1 MNDAEIANKY
11 QKKTDKQ
18 HILDNPDTYI
28 GSVEEVDA
36 DMWVFDESASDSPS
50 SSTSSSSTSTS
61 TSTSNRIVL
70 RRIRYIPGLYKLF
83 DEGLVNCRDHMVRMM
98 TEQLQRTAAASAT
111 TSSSSSAETT
121 PVTHLVT
128 NIQVSID
135 AAGMITMM
143 NDGNGID
150 VVMHPESHVWVPEM
164 IFGHLRTSTNY
175 DKNEKKIVGGKNGF
189 GVKLAYVW
197 STVGTVE
204 TVDHKTGQK
213 YVQTFER
220 NLDVIHPPVI
230 TKVKPSVKPYTKI
243 TFLPDYARLGV
254 PGLSPDM
261 LALFRKRVY
270 DLSAITD
277 KVVKIRYNGDLL
289 PVKTFA
295 QYIDLYIGPKE
306 ETKRLHEEDES
317 GRWEYA
323 VALSPTHEFCQV
335 SFVNGI
341 HTQKG
346 GKHVEYILHQITRKV
361 CAFIE
366 TKKKVAVNPNTVKE
380 QLLLFIRCDIE
391 NPSFDSQTK
400 DYMNTPSTKF
410 GSACNVSDKFIEKL
424 CKMGV
429 MDAACALTEL
439 KEIKASKKN
448 DGVKVKTLRGM
459 TKLMDASLAGT
470 ERSRE
475 CVLILCEGDSAK
487 AGIVSGLSTE
497 DRATIGVFPLKG
509 KLLNVR
515 GETAKKINDNDEIRD
530 IKKIL
535 GLERER
541 TYTSMEDIA
550 RHLRYGQV
558 LFMTDQDLDGSHIKG
573 LCINLFQ
580 SEWKSLA
587 KLPGFIGFMNTPI
600 LKARRG
606 AEERLFYNQ
615 GEYDL
620 WKDSPDTNAT
630 QWEIKY
636 YKGLGTST
644 DKEFKQYFKHKK
656 IVSFVYEESSDDMI
670 DMVFN
675 KKRADDRKAWLE
687 RYERTSYLNTSE
699 SAVSYSNFINKELIH
714 FSKYDCD
721 RSIPNVMDGLKR
733 SLRKIL
739 FSAFKKN
746 LTKEI
751 KVAQFSGYVSEH
763 SGYHHGEASLNAAI
777 VNMAQNFVGSNN
789 INLFVPNG
797 QFGSRMLG
805 GKDSASE
812 RYIFTL
818 LHRITRFLF
827 PETDDPV
834 LTYLD
839 DDGTPVEPL
848 YYVPI
853 IPMVLVNGGK
863 GIGTGFSTSIPCYD
877 PLQLIAY
884 LKQKM
889 GVAAASVIEEKD
901 FVPYY
906 EGFQGTITR
915 ASEVVANEA
924 AEEEE
929 GNSEGNSN
937 TDGGGGEVSVVE
949 LGDLEIEVEELLV
962 APEEGGEE
970 ETASVGL
977 AGGEGSVDGSV
988 DADANGKPKKTST
1001 TKSKKKKST
1010 VANENKFLVQGVY
1023 QIVGP
1028 DQVRITELP
1037 VGTWTTDYKDFLE
1050 GLVQPAVDK
1059 TGKKLPT
1066 ILKDY
1071 VDNST
1076 KHTVDML
1083 VTFQKGKLA
1092 EYDPPKLLK
1101 LLRLS
1106 TTLSTNNMHLF
1117 DPDDKLKK
1125 YTRITE
1131 IIDDYF
1137 AKRLALYTI
1146 RKEWLVGNMTRELVK
1161 LSNRARY
1168 IVALLEDRID
1178 LRRKNKGEVASMLAD
1193 AGFARIDGDY
1203 TYLTKMPM
1211 DSVTV
1216 ELVDKIL
1223 SEQGNKEAELE
1234 VLRNKNEQA
1243 MWIEELNA
1251 LEVEYVRYRQ
1261 ERAVAIAEDV
1271 EEATSEKEGPKKKR
1285 KIAGGGG
1292 GGTAVSKQKKGT
1304 SSAK

>member
-1 MNDAEIANKY
+1 MNASEIANKY

-36 DMWVFDESASDSPS
+36 DMWVFDDA
-50 SSTSSSSTSTS
+50 T
-61 TSTSNRIVL
+61 NRIVL

-83 DEGLVNCRDHMVRMM
+83 DEGLVNCRDHMVRMLAM
-98 TEQLQRTAAASAT
+98 GTTTTEEVIHR
-111 TSSSSSAETT
+111 
-121 PVTHLVT
+121 VT
-128 NIQVSID
+128 NIQVTIEPN
-135 AAGMITMM
+135 GMITMM

-150 VVMHPESHVWVPEM
+150 VVMHPETNVWVPEM

-175 DKNEKKIVGGKNGF
+175 DKTEKKIVGGKNGF

-197 STVGTVE
+197 STIGSVE

-213 YVQTFER
+213 YEQTFER
-220 NLDVIHPPVI
+220 NLDIIHPPTI
-230 TKVKPSVKPYTKI
+230 TKAKASVKPYTKI

-254 PGLSPDM
+254 PNLSPDM
-261 LALFRKRVY
+261 LALFKKRVY

-277 KVVKIRYNGDLL
+277 KSVKIRYNGDIL
-289 PVKTFA
+289 PTKTFA
-295 QYIDLYIGPKE
+295 NYIDLYIGNKE
-306 ETKRLHEEDES
+306 ETKRLHEEDEG
-317 GRWEYA
+317 GRWEYS
-323 VALSPTHEFCQV
+323 VAISPTHEFCQV

-361 CAFIE
+361 CAYIE
-366 TKKKVAVNPNTVKE
+366 TKKKVSVNPNTVKE
-380 QLLLFIRCDIE
+380 QLLLFVRCDIE

-410 GSACNVSDKFIEKL
+410 GSSCNVSDKFIEKL

-470 ERSRE
+470 DRSRD

-487 AGIVSGLSTE
+487 AGIVSGLTTE

-515 GETAKKINDNDEIRD
+515 GETAKKINENDEIRD

-541 TYTSMEDIA
+541 NYESMEDIA

-587 KLPGFIGFMNTPI
+587 MIPGFIGFMNTPI
-600 LKARRG
+600 LRARKG
-606 AEERLFYNQ
+606 KEELLFYNQ
-615 GEYDL
+615 GEYDS
-620 WKDSPDTNAT
+620 WKENAET
-630 QWEIKY
+630 DASRWEIKY

-644 DKEFKQYFKHKK
+644 DKEFKQYFKNKK
-656 IVSFVYEESSDDMI
+656 IVTFVYEKESDDMI

-687 RYERTSYLNTSE
+687 QYERTSYLNTTE
-699 SAVSYSNFINKELIH
+699 SSVSYSNFINKELIH

-797 QFGSRMLG
+797 QFGSRMMG

-818 LHRITRFLF
+818 LNGITRHLF

-839 DDGTPVEPL
+839 DDGTSVEPL
-848 YYVPI
+848 YYIPI

-863 GIGTGFSTSIPCYD
+863 GIGTGFSTSIPCYN
-877 PLQLIAY
+877 PLTIIAY
-884 LKQKM
+884 LKQM
-889 GVAAASVIEEKD
+889 MTGSAEIITEKD

-906 EGFQGTITR
+906 EGFKGTITR
-915 ASEVVANEA
+915 ASESEEVEEDSVSVAESD
-924 AEEEE
+924 EV
-929 GNSEGNSN
+929 SVSS
-937 TDGGGGEVSVVE
+937 GGGG
-949 LGDLEIEVEELLV
+949 GG
-962 APEEGGEE
+962 APAKKGG
-970 ETASVGL
+970 
-977 AGGEGSVDGSV
+977 
-988 DADANGKPKKTST
+988 KKT
-1001 TKSKKKKST
+1001 KKASSS
-1010 VANENKFLVQGVY
+1010 ASNDNKFIVKGVY
-1023 QIVGP
+1023 QIVGA

-1037 VGTWTTDYKDFLE
+1037 VGTWTNDYKDFLE

-1059 TGKKLPT
+1059 AGKKLPT
-1066 ILKDY
+1066 IIKDY

-1076 KHTVDML
+1076 KHSVDML

-1092 EYDPPKLLK
+1092 EYDDKQLTK

-1106 TTLSTNNMHLF
+1106 TSISTNNMHLF
-1117 DPDDKLKK
+1117 DPEDKLKK
-1125 YTRITE
+1125 YKSVTE
-1131 IIDDYF
+1131 IIGDYF
-1137 AKRLALYTI
+1137 NKRLELYSI
-1146 RKEWLVGNMTRELVK
+1146 RKDWLLGNMERELVK

-1168 IVALLEDRID
+1168 ILALLEDRID
-1178 LRRKNKGEVASMLAD
+1178 LRRKTKTQVFEMLQTE
-1193 AGFARIDGDY
+1193 GFDLIDGEY
-1203 TYLTKMPM
+1203 AYLTKMPM
-1211 DSVTV
+1211 DSVTA
-1216 ELVDKIL
+1216 ELVEKIMR
-1223 SEQGNKEAELE
+1223 EKGNKEAELE
-1234 VLRNKNEQA
+1234 TLRNKNEFE
-1243 MWIEELNA
+1243 MWTEELTA
-1251 LEVEYVRYRQ
+1251 LELEYRRFQ
-1261 ERAVAIAEDV
+1261 TERVASMAEELE
-1271 EEATSEKEGPKKKR
+1271 EEASSAKEDGKKK
-1285 KIAGGGG
+1285 KKVSGGGG
-1292 GGTAVSKQKKGT
+1292 GGGGAPASKKKVPLKT
-1304 SSAK
+1304 TTKSS

>member
-1 MNDAEIANKY
+1 MNSAEIANKY

-36 DMWVFDESASDSPS
+36 DMWVFDD
-50 SSTSSSSTSTS
+50 
-61 TSTSNRIVL
+61 TSNRIVL

-83 DEGLVNCRDHMVRMM
+83 DEGLVNCRDHMVRMLANN
-98 TEQLQRTAAASAT
+98 E
-111 TSSSSSAETT
+111 EG
-121 PVTHLVT
+121 THRVS
-128 NIQVSID
+128 NIQVTID
-135 AAGMITMM
+135 TSGMITMM

-150 VVMHPESHVWVPEM
+150 VVMHPETNVWVPEM

-175 DKNEKKIVGGKNGF
+175 DKTEKKIVGGKNGF

-197 STVGTVE
+197 STTGSVE
-204 TVDHKTGQK
+204 TVDHKTGKK
-213 YVQTFER
+213 YEQTFER
-220 NLDVIHPPVI
+220 NLDIIHPPII
-230 TKVKPSVKPYTKI
+230 TKAKATTKPYTKI

-261 LALFRKRVY
+261 LSLFKKRVY

-277 KVVKIRYNGDLL
+277 KSVKIRYNGDIL
-289 PVKTFA
+289 PTKNFSSYV
-295 QYIDLYIGPKE
+295 DLYIGSKE
-306 ETKRLHEEDES
+306 ETKRLHEEDEG
-317 GRWEYA
+317 GRWEYL
-323 VALSPTHEFCQV
+323 VAISPTHEFCQV

-346 GKHVEYILHQITRKV
+346 GKHVEYILNQITRKV
-361 CAFIE
+361 SMYIE
-366 TKKKVAVNPNTVKE
+366 TKKKMMVNPATIKE
-380 QLLLFIRCDIE
+380 QLILFIRCDIE

-410 GSACNVSDKFIEKL
+410 GSSCNVSDKFIEKL

-439 KEIKASKKN
+439 KEFKASKKN

-470 ERSRE
+470 ERSRD

-487 AGIVSGLSTE
+487 AGIVSGLTTE

-515 GETAKKINDNDEIRD
+515 GETAKKINENDEIRD

-535 GLERER
+535 GLEREKN
-541 TYTSMEDIA
+541 YGSMEDIA

-587 KLPGFIGFMNTPI
+587 MIPGFIGFMNTPI

-606 AEERLFYNQ
+606 KEELLFYNQ
-615 GEYDL
+615 GEYDS
-620 WKDSPDTNAT
+620 WKDEIGLESSR
-630 QWEIKY
+630 WEIKY

-644 DKEFKQYFKHKK
+644 DKEFKQYFKNKK
-656 IVSFVYEESSDDMI
+656 VVSFIYNEESDDII

-687 RYERTSYLNTSE
+687 RYDRCSYLNTSE
-699 SAVSYSNFINKELIH
+699 SSVSYSNFINKELIH

-797 QFGSRMLG
+797 QFGSRMMG

-818 LHRITRFLF
+818 LSNITRHIY
-827 PETDDPV
+827 PEVDDHV
-834 LTYLD
+834 LSYLD

-853 IPMVLVNGGK
+853 IPMVLVNGCK

-877 PLQLIAY
+877 PLLIIAY
-884 LKQKM
+884 LKQIM
-889 GVAAASVIEEKD
+889 SGSSELITEKD

-906 EGFQGTITR
+906 DGFKGTITR
-915 ASEVVANEA
+915 VSDCV
-924 AEEEE
+924 EEE
-929 GNSEGNSN
+929 
-937 TDGGGGEVSVVE
+937 DEVYV
-949 LGDLEIEVEELLV
+949 D
-962 APEEGGEE
+962 
-970 ETASVGL
+970 ETASVSSSEKKS
-977 AGGEGSVDGSV
+977 GGGGGGGGG
-988 DADANGKPKKTST
+988 GKKKEKKTLP
-1001 TKSKKKKST
+1001 
-1010 VANENKFLVQGVY
+1010 NENKFIVKGLY
-1023 QIVGP
+1023 KIVGP
-1028 DQVRITELP
+1028 DQVHITELP
-1037 VGTWTTDYKDFLE
+1037 IGTWTNDYKEFLE
-1050 GLVQPAVDK
+1050 GMVQPIVDK
-1059 TGKKLPT
+1059 EGKKIPN
-1066 ILKDY
+1066 IIKDY

-1076 KHTVDML
+1076 KNSVNIL
-1083 VTFQKGKLA
+1083 VTFQRGKLA
-1092 EYDPPKLLK
+1092 DYGDTQLIK

-1117 DPDDKLKK
+1117 DPEDKLKK
-1125 YTRITE
+1125 YKFITE
-1131 IIDDYF
+1131 IIGDYF
-1137 AKRLALYTI
+1137 GKRMELYSI
-1146 RKEWLVGNMTRELVK
+1146 RKEWLVENMERELVK
-1161 LSNRARY
+1161 LSNRAKY
-1168 IVALLEDRID
+1168 IQYLLIDRID
-1178 LRRKNKGEVASMLAD
+1178 LRRKTKEQVFEMLQKENFDLIEGE
-1193 AGFARIDGDY
+1193 Y

-1211 DSVTV
+1211 DSVTSEMV
-1216 ELVDKIL
+1216 EKIMR
-1223 SEQGNKEAELE
+1223 EKGNKEAELDT
-1234 VLRNKNEQA
+1234 LRNKNEFD
-1243 MWIEELNA
+1243 MWNEELSA
-1251 LEVEYVRYRQ
+1251 LEVEYRRFRE
-1261 ERAVAIAEDV
+1261 ERMASIEEDIAEEKP
-1271 EEATSEKEGPKKKR
+1271 EEGKKK
-1285 KIAGGGG
+1285 KKSAGGNKK
-1292 GGTAVSKQKKGT
+1292 VSINK
-1304 SSAK
+1304 

>member
-1 MNDAEIANKY
+1 MNAAEIANKY

-36 DMWVFDESASDSPS
+36 DMWVFDDA
-50 SSTSSSSTSTS
+50 T
-61 TSTSNRIVL
+61 NRIVL

-83 DEGLVNCRDHMVRMM
+83 DEGLVNCRDHMVRMLAN
-98 TEQLQRTAAASAT
+98 EEEGSHKV
-111 TSSSSSAETT
+111 S
-121 PVTHLVT
+121 
-128 NIQVSID
+128 NIQVTID
-135 AAGMITMM
+135 PAGMITMT

-150 VVMHPESHVWVPEM
+150 VVMHPETNVWVPEM

-175 DKNEKKIVGGKNGF
+175 DKTEKKIVGGKNGF

-197 STVGTVE
+197 STIGSVE
-204 TVDHKTGQK
+204 TVDHKTRQK
-213 YVQTFER
+213 YEQTFER
-220 NLDVIHPPVI
+220 NLDIIHPPII
-230 TKVKPSVKPYTKI
+230 TKVKASAKPYTKI

-261 LALFRKRVY
+261 LALFKKRVY

-277 KVVKIRYNGDLL
+277 KSVKIRYNGDIL
-289 PVKTFA
+289 PTKTFSN
-295 QYIDLYIGPKE
+295 YIDLYIGSKE
-306 ETKRLHEEDES
+306 ETKRLHEEDDG
-317 GRWEYA
+317 GRWEYS
-323 VALSPTHEFCQV
+323 VAISPTHEFCQV

-346 GKHVEYILHQITRKV
+346 GKHVEYILNQITRKV
-361 CAFIE
+361 CGYIE
-366 TKKKVAVNPNTVKE
+366 TKKKMLVNPMSVKE
-380 QLLLFIRCDIE
+380 QLLLFIRCDVE

-400 DYMNTPSTKF
+400 DYMNTPSAKF
-410 GSACNVSDKFIEKL
+410 GSSCNVSDKFIEKL

-429 MDAACALTEL
+429 MEAACALTEL
-439 KEIKASKKN
+439 KETKASKKN

-470 ERSRE
+470 ERSRD

-487 AGIVSGLSTE
+487 AGIVSGLTTE

-515 GETAKKINDNDEIRD
+515 GESAKKINENEEIRD

-541 TYTSMEDIA
+541 KYESMEDIA

-580 SEWKSLA
+580 SKWKSLA
-587 KLPGFIGFMNTPI
+587 MIPGFIGFMNTPI

-606 AEERLFYNQ
+606 KDELLFYNQ
-615 GEYDL
+615 GEYDA
-620 WKDSPDTNAT
+620 WKEANELEVCR
-630 QWEIKY
+630 WEIKY

-644 DKEFKQYFKHKK
+644 DKEFKQYFKNKK
-656 IVSFVYEESSDDMI
+656 VVSFVYEEESDDMI

-687 RYERTSYLNTSE
+687 KYERDSYLNTTE
-699 SAVSYSNFINKELIH
+699 PAVSYSNFINKELIH

-797 QFGSRMLG
+797 QFGSRMMG

-818 LHRITRFLF
+818 LSGITRRLF
-827 PETDDPV
+827 PEVDDPV

-877 PLQLIAY
+877 PLVIISY
-884 LKQKM
+884 LKQIM
-889 GVAAASVIEEKD
+889 DTGSPSISEKD

-906 EGFQGTITR
+906 EGFKGTIVS
-915 ASEVVANEA
+915 ASARDLEA
-924 AEEEE
+924 A
-929 GNSEGNSN
+929 S
-937 TDGGGGEVSVVE
+937 DVLDEV
-949 LGDLEIEVEELLV
+949 LDEVE
-962 APEEGGEE
+962 GE
-970 ETASVGL
+970 TSV
-977 AGGEGSVDGSV
+977 
-988 DADANGKPKKTST
+988 NKKG
-1001 TKSKKKKST
+1001 KKKASSAAKT
-1010 VANENKFLVQGVY
+1010 EGKFIVTGVY
-1023 QIVGP
+1023 EIVGT

-1037 VGTWTTDYKDFLE
+1037 IGTWTNDYKDFLE
-1050 GLVQPAVDK
+1050 GMVQPAVDK
-1059 TGKKLPT
+1059 TGKKIPT
-1066 ILKDY
+1066 IIKDY

-1076 KHTVDML
+1076 KHSVDML

-1092 EYDPPKLLK
+1092 DFDTPAKIIK
-1101 LLRLS
+1101 FLRLS
-1106 TTLSTNNMHLF
+1106 KSLSTNNMHLF
-1117 DPDDKLKK
+1117 DPEDKLKK
-1125 YTRITE
+1125 YTKITE
-1131 IIDDYF
+1131 IIEDYF
-1137 AKRLALYTI
+1137 GKRLELYSI
-1146 RKEWLVGNMTRELVK
+1146 RKEWLLENLQRELVK

-1168 IVALLEDRID
+1168 IQALLVDRID
-1178 LRRKNKGEVASMLAD
+1178 LRRKTKDQVFEMLHRE
-1193 AGFARIDGDY
+1193 GFDTIDGDY
-1203 TYLTKMPM
+1203 SYLTKMPM
-1211 DSVTV
+1211 DSVTA
-1216 ELVDKIL
+1216 ELVEKIMR
-1223 SEQGNKEAELE
+1223 EKGNKEEELDA
-1234 VLRNKNEQA
+1234 LRNKNEFD
-1243 MWIEELNA
+1243 MWKEELNA
-1251 LEVEYVRYRQ
+1251 LEVEYRRFRE
-1261 ERAVAIAEDV
+1261 ERAASFAEDEV
-1271 EEATSEKEGPKKKR
+1271 ELTSAKEDGKKK
-1285 KIAGGGG
+1285 KKVSGGGG
-1292 GGTAVSKQKKGT
+1292 GGGGVVIAKNKKVPL
-1304 SSAK
+1304 K

>member
-1 MNDAEIANKY
+1 MNASEIANKY

-36 DMWVFDESASDSPS
+36 DMWVFDEE
-50 SSTSSSSTSTS
+50 T
-61 TSTSNRIVL
+61 NRIVL

-83 DEGLVNCRDHMVRMM
+83 DEGLVNCRDHMVRML
-98 TEQLQRTAAASAT
+98 TNPEEGAHKVS
-111 TSSSSSAETT
+111 
-121 PVTHLVT
+121 
-128 NIQVSID
+128 NIQVTID
-135 AAGMITMM
+135 SSGMITMM

-150 VVMHPESHVWVPEM
+150 VVMHPETNLWVPEM

-175 DKNEKKIVGGKNGF
+175 DKTEKKIVGGKNGF

-197 STVGTVE
+197 STIGSVE

-213 YVQTFER
+213 YEQRFEQ
-220 NLDVIHPPVI
+220 NLDIIHPPTI
-230 TKVKPSVKPYTKI
+230 TKVKASTKPYTKI
-243 TFLPDYARLGV
+243 TFLPDYTRLGV
-254 PGLSPDM
+254 PGLSADM
-261 LALFRKRVY
+261 LALFKKRVY

-277 KVVKIRYNGDLL
+277 KSVKVRYNGDIL
-289 PVKTFA
+289 PTKNFSSYV
-295 QYIDLYIGPKE
+295 DLYIGSKE
-306 ETKRLHEEDES
+306 ETKRLHEEDEG
-317 GRWEYA
+317 GRWEYS
-323 VALSPTHEFCQV
+323 VSISPTHEFCQV

-346 GKHVEYILHQITRKV
+346 GKHVEYILNQITRKV
-361 CAFIE
+361 CSYIE
-366 TKKKVAVNPNTVKE
+366 TKKKMMVNPATVKE
-380 QLLLFIRCDIE
+380 QLILFVRCDVE

-410 GSACNVSDKFIEKL
+410 GSYCNVSDKFIEKL

-429 MDAACALTEL
+429 MDSACALTEL

-448 DGVKVKTLRGM
+448 DGVKVKSLRGM

-475 CVLILCEGDSAK
+475 CILILCEGDSAK
-487 AGIVSGLSTE
+487 AGIVSGLTTE

-515 GETAKKINDNDEIRD
+515 GETAKKINDNEEIRD

-541 TYTSMEDIA
+541 TYGNMEDIA
-550 RHLRYGQV
+550 RYLRYGKV

-587 KLPGFIGFMNTPI
+587 MIPGFIGFMNTPI
-600 LKARRG
+600 LKARHG
-606 AEERLFYNQ
+606 KEEILFYNQ
-615 GEYDL
+615 GEYDS
-620 WKDSPDTNAT
+620 WKESNELEASR
-630 QWEIKY
+630 WEIKY

-644 DKEFKQYFKHKK
+644 DKEFKQYFKNKK
-656 IVSFVYEESSDDMI
+656 IVSFVYEEESDDMI

-675 KKRADDRKAWLE
+675 KKRADDRKSWLE
-687 RYERTSYLNTSE
+687 KYERTSYLNTSD

-797 QFGSRMLG
+797 QFGSRMMG

-818 LHRITRFLF
+818 LSGITRRLF
-827 PETDDPV
+827 PEADDPV

-848 YYVPI
+848 YYIPI
-853 IPMVLVNGGK
+853 IPMILVNGGK

-877 PLQLIAY
+877 PILIISY
-884 LKQKM
+884 LKQM
-889 GVAAASVIEEKD
+889 MVSGSPDITEKD
-901 FVPYY
+901 FIPYY
-906 EGFQGTITR
+906 EGFKGTITR
-915 ASEVVANEA
+915 ASELSEETETDSISENCESEDGLV
-924 AEEEE
+924 AEEVQP
-929 GNSEGNSN
+929 SS
-937 TDGGGGEVSVVE
+937 TSKK
-949 LGDLEIEVEELLV
+949 
-962 APEEGGEE
+962 
-970 ETASVGL
+970 
-977 AGGEGSVDGSV
+977 GS
-988 DADANGKPKKTST
+988 K
-1001 TKSKKKKST
+1001 KSKKPT
-1010 VANENKFLVQGVY
+1010 QNETKFIVKGVY
-1023 QIVGP
+1023 EIIGP

-1037 VGTWTTDYKDFLE
+1037 IGTWTNDYKDFLE
-1050 GLVQPAVDK
+1050 EMVQPQVDK
-1059 TGKKLPT
+1059 TGKKIPT

-1076 KHTVDML
+1076 KQSVDMI
-1083 VTFQKGKLA
+1083 VTFQKGRLEEFNTPAKLI
-1092 EYDPPKLLK
+1092 KLLK
-1101 LLRLS
+1101 LS
-1106 TTLSTNNMHLF
+1106 TSLSTNNMHLF
-1117 DPDDKLKK
+1117 DPEDKLKK

-1131 IIDDYF
+1131 IIEDYF
-1137 AKRLALYTI
+1137 GKRLELYSI
-1146 RKEWLVGNMTRELVK
+1146 RKEWMVQKLQNELIR

-1168 IVALLEDRID
+1168 IQALLVDRID
-1178 LRRKNKGEVASMLAD
+1178 LRRKTKDQVFEMLQRE
-1193 AGFARIDGDY
+1193 GFDLIEGDY
-1203 TYLTKMPM
+1203 SYLTKMPM
-1211 DSVTV
+1211 DSVTA
-1216 ELVDKIL
+1216 ELFDKIM
-1223 SEQGNKEAELE
+1223 KEKGKKEEELE
-1234 VLRNKNEQA
+1234 ALRNKNEFV
-1243 MWIEELNA
+1243 MWSEELDE
-1251 LEVEYVRYRQ
+1251 LEVEYRRFRE
-1261 ERAVAIAEDV
+1261 ERATSMLED
-1271 EEATSEKEGPKKKR
+1271 EEENSAKEEGKKK
-1285 KIAGGGG
+1285 KKVGSGGK
-1292 GGTAVSKQKKGT
+1292 TSAVKNKKVPI
-1304 SSAK
+1304 K

>member
-1 MNDAEIANKY
+1 MNASEIANKY

-36 DMWVFDESASDSPS
+36 DMWVFDDD
-50 SSTSSSSTSTS
+50 
-61 TSTSNRIVL
+61 SNRIVL

-83 DEGLVNCRDHMVRMM
+83 DEGLVNCRDHMVRML
-98 TEQLQRTAAASAT
+98 TNSEEGSYKV
-111 TSSSSSAETT
+111 S
-121 PVTHLVT
+121 
-128 NIQVSID
+128 NIQVTID
-135 AAGMITMM
+135 SAGMITMT

-150 VVMHPESHVWVPEM
+150 VVMHPETNLWVPEM

-197 STVGTVE
+197 STIGSVE
-204 TVDHKTGQK
+204 TIDHKTGQK
-213 YVQTFER
+213 YEQTFER
-220 NLDVIHPPVI
+220 NLDIIHPPII
-230 TKVKPSVKPYTKI
+230 TKVKSSAKPYTKI

-254 PGLSPDM
+254 SGLSNDM
-261 LALFRKRVY
+261 MSLFKKRVY

-277 KVVKIRYNGDLL
+277 KSVKIRYNGDIL
-289 PVKTFA
+289 PTKTFSN
-295 QYIDLYIGPKE
+295 YIDLYIGSKE
-306 ETKRLHEEDES
+306 ETKRIQEEDDG
-317 GRWEYA
+317 GRWEYS
-323 VALSPTHEFCQV
+323 VAISPTHEFCQV

-346 GKHVEYILHQITRKV
+346 GKHVEYILNQITRKV
-361 CAFIE
+361 CSYIE
-366 TKKKVAVNPNTVKE
+366 TKKKMAVNPITVKE
-380 QLLLFIRCDIE
+380 QLLLFVRCDVE

-400 DYMNTPSTKF
+400 DYMNTPYTKF
-410 GSACNVSDKFIEKL
+410 GSSCNVSDKFIEKL

-429 MDAACALTEL
+429 MESACALTEL

-487 AGIVSGLSTE
+487 AGIVSGLTTE
-497 DRATIGVFPLKG
+497 DRSTIGVFPLKG

-515 GETAKKINDNDEIRD
+515 GEPSKKINENDEIRD

-541 TYTSMEDIA
+541 NYESMEDIA
-550 RHLRYGQV
+550 RYLRYGQV

-580 SEWKSLA
+580 NEWKSLA
-587 KLPGFIGFMNTPI
+587 MIPGFIGFMNTPI
-600 LKARRG
+600 LKARHG
-606 AEERLFYNQ
+606 KDELLFYNQ
-615 GEYDL
+615 GEYDS
-620 WKDSPDTNAT
+620 WKETNPVESSR
-630 QWEIKY
+630 WEIKY

-644 DKEFKQYFKHKK
+644 DKEFKQYFKNKK
-656 IVSFVYEESSDDMI
+656 VVSFVYEEESDDII

-699 SAVSYSNFINKELIH
+699 SSVSYSNFINKELIH

-797 QFGSRMLG
+797 QFGSRMMG

-818 LHRITRFLF
+818 LSGITRKLF
-827 PETDDPV
+827 PEVDDHV

-848 YYVPI
+848 YYIPI
-853 IPMVLVNGGK
+853 IPMILVNGGK

-877 PLQLIAY
+877 PILIISY
-884 LKQKM
+884 LKQM
-889 GVAAASVIEEKD
+889 MTNGSPSISEKD
-901 FVPYY
+901 FIPYY
-906 EGFQGTITR
+906 EGFKGTIV
-915 ASEVVANEA
+915 SSNNESD
-924 AEEEE
+924 E
-929 GNSEGNSN
+929 N
-937 TDGGGGEVSVVE
+937 
-949 LGDLEIEVEELLV
+949 VEEFKDDSDSISST
-962 APEEGGEE
+962 ENKKEKNKKQ
-970 ETASVGL
+970 TTS
-977 AGGEGSVDGSV
+977 
-988 DADANGKPKKTST
+988 KTSG
-1001 TKSKKKKST
+1001 KFT
-1010 VANENKFLVQGVY
+1010 VTGVY
-1023 QIVGP
+1023 EIIGS

-1037 VGTWTTDYKDFLE
+1037 IGTWTNDYKDFLE
-1050 GLVQPAVDK
+1050 GMVQPIVDK
-1059 TGKKLPT
+1059 SGKKVPT
-1066 ILKDY
+1066 IIKDY

-1076 KHTVDML
+1076 KHTIDII
-1083 VTFQKGKLA
+1083 VTFQKGKLS
-1092 EYDPPKLLK
+1092 EFDNPSKLIK

-1106 TTLSTNNMHLF
+1106 TSISTNNMHLF
-1117 DPDDKLKK
+1117 DPEDKLKK

-1131 IIDDYF
+1131 IIEDYF
-1137 AKRLALYTI
+1137 GKRLELYSI
-1146 RKEWLVGNMTRELVK
+1146 RKDWLLDNIQRELVK
-1161 LSNRARY
+1161 LTNRAKY
-1168 IVALLEDRID
+1168 IQYLLIDKID
-1178 LRRKNKGEVASMLAD
+1178 LRRKTKDQVFDMLQRE
-1193 AGFARIDGDY
+1193 GFDIIDGDY
-1203 TYLTKMPM
+1203 SYLTKMPM
-1211 DSVTV
+1211 DSVTS
-1216 ELVDKIL
+1216 ELVEKIMK
-1223 SEQGNKEAELE
+1223 EKGNKEQEFEL
-1234 VLRNKNEQA
+1234 LKNKNEFS
-1243 MWIEELNA
+1243 MWIEELDS
-1251 LEVEYVRYRQ
+1251 LEIEYIKFKE
-1261 ERAVAIAEDV
+1261 ERMKF
-1271 EEATSEKEGPKKKR
+1271 TSEEIEETEKETNGESKKKKR
-1285 KIAGGGG
+1285 APVGGGG
-1292 GGTAVSKQKKGT
+1292 VKINSVKNKKNT
-1304 SSAK
+1304 INK

>member
-1 MNDAEIANKY
+1 
-11 QKKTDKQ
+11 
-18 HILDNPDTYI
+18 
-28 GSVEEVDA
+28 
-36 DMWVFDESASDSPS
+36 
-50 SSTSSSSTSTS
+50 
-61 TSTSNRIVL
+61 
-70 RRIRYIPGLYKLF
+70 
-83 DEGLVNCRDHMVRMM
+83 
-98 TEQLQRTAAASAT
+98 
-111 TSSSSSAETT
+111 
-121 PVTHLVT
+121 
-128 NIQVSID
+128 
-135 AAGMITMM
+135 
-143 NDGNGID
+143 
-150 VVMHPESHVWVPEM
+150 M

-175 DKNEKKIVGGKNGF
+175 DKTEKKIVGGKNGF

-197 STVGTVE
+197 STIGSVE

-213 YVQTFER
+213 YEQTFER
-220 NLDVIHPPVI
+220 NLDIIHPPTI
-230 TKVKPSVKPYTKI
+230 TKAKASTKPYTKI

-254 PGLSPDM
+254 PGLSADM
-261 LALFRKRVY
+261 LALFKKRVY

-277 KVVKIRYNGDLL
+277 KNVKIRYNDQIL
-289 PVKTFA
+289 PTKTFTH
-295 QYIDLYIGPKE
+295 YIDLYIGPKE
-306 ETKRLHEEDES
+306 ETKRLHEEDEG

-323 VALSPTHEFCQV
+323 VAISPTHEFCQV

-346 GKHVEYILHQITRKV
+346 GKHVEYILNQITRKV

-366 TKKKVAVNPNTVKE
+366 TKKKILVNPNTVKE
-380 QLLLFIRCDIE
+380 QLLLFVRCDIE

-410 GSACNVSDKFIEKL
+410 GSSCTVSDKFIEKL

-439 KEIKASKKN
+439 KEFKASKKN

-487 AGIVSGLSTE
+487 AGIVSGLSTD

-515 GETAKKINDNDEIRD
+515 GETAKKINENDEIRD

-541 TYTSMEDIA
+541 TYASMEDIGK
-550 RHLRYGQV
+550 HLRYGQV

-587 KLPGFIGFMNTPI
+587 MIPGFIGFMNTPI
-600 LKARRG
+600 LKATTKSKK
-606 AEERLFYNQ
+606 EELLFYNQ
-615 GEYDL
+615 GEYDS
-620 WKDSPDTNAT
+620 WKEADPAEAAK
-630 QWEIKY
+630 WEIKY

-644 DKEFKQYFKHKK
+644 DKEFKQYFRHKK
-656 IVSFVYEESSDDMI
+656 VVSFIYEEESDNMI

-687 RYERTSYLNTSE
+687 QYNRTSYLNTSE

-789 INLFVPNG
+789 VNLFVPNG
-797 QFGSRMLG
+797 QFGSRMMG

-818 LHRITRFLF
+818 LSNITRRLF
-827 PETDDPV
+827 PESDDPV

-848 YYVPI
+848 YYIPI

-863 GIGTGFSTSIPCYD
+863 GIGTGFSTSIPSYN
-877 PLQLIAY
+877 PLTIIAY
-884 LKQKM
+884 LKQM
-889 GVAAASVIEEKD
+889 MSGGAEVITEKD

-906 EGFQGTITR
+906 EGFKGTITR
-915 ASEVVANEA
+915 ASDCGDLDVELAVPGGGSGGDADDSVSVSSAGSA
-924 AEEEE
+924 KK
-929 GNSEGNSN
+929 
-937 TDGGGGEVSVVE
+937 GGGGGGGKAKKPRKSSV
-949 LGDLEIEVEELLV
+949 
-962 APEEGGEE
+962 
-970 ETASVGL
+970 
-977 AGGEGSVDGSV
+977 
-988 DADANGKPKKTST
+988 AD
-1001 TKSKKKKST
+1001 
-1010 VANENKFLVQGVY
+1010 ENKFIVQGVY
-1023 QIVGP
+1023 QIVGA
-1028 DQVRITELP
+1028 DQVRVTELP
-1037 VGTWTTDYKDFLE
+1037 IGTWTNDYKEFLE
-1050 GLVQPAVDK
+1050 ALVTPVVDK
-1059 TGKKLPT
+1059 AGKKLPT
-1066 ILKDY
+1066 IVKDY

-1076 KHTVDML
+1076 KHSVDML

-1092 EYDPPKLLK
+1092 EFDNRQLIK

-1117 DPDDKLKK
+1117 DPEDKLKK
-1125 YTRITE
+1125 YTSITE
-1131 IIDDYF
+1131 IIGDYF
-1137 AKRLALYTI
+1137 GKRLELYAT
-1146 RKEWLVGNMTRELVK
+1146 RKEWLVEHMERDLVK
-1161 LSNRARY
+1161 LSNRAKY
-1168 IVALLEDRID
+1168 IIALLEDRID
-1178 LRRKNKGEVASMLAD
+1178 LRRKTKAQVFDMLQGE
-1193 AGFARIDGDY
+1193 GFDLIDGDY
-1203 TYLTKMPM
+1203 MYLTKMSM
-1211 DSVTV
+1211 DSVTA
-1216 ELVDKIL
+1216 ELVEKIMK
-1223 SEQGNKEAELE
+1223 EKGDKEAELE
-1234 VLRNKNEQA
+1234 VLRNKGEFD
-1243 MWIEELNA
+1243 MWTEELSV
-1251 LEVEYVRYRQ
+1251 LEVEYQRFRE
-1261 ERAVAIAEDV
+1261 ERVASMAEDI
-1271 EEATSEKEGPKKKR
+1271 EEAKPEDGKKKKR
-1285 KIAGGGG
+1285 AAGGGG
-1292 GGTAVSKQKKGT
+1292 GGGAAKVVKNKKVPIN
-1304 SSAK
+1304 K

>member
-1 MNDAEIANKY
+1 MNASEIANKY

-36 DMWVFDESASDSPS
+36 DMWVFDES
-50 SSTSSSSTSTS
+50 T
-61 TSTSNRIVL
+61 NRIVL

-83 DEGLVNCRDHMVRMM
+83 DEGLVNCRDHMVRMLSNQ
-98 TEQLQRTAAASAT
+98 EEGSHKV
-111 TSSSSSAETT
+111 S
-121 PVTHLVT
+121 
-128 NIQVSID
+128 NIQISID
-135 AAGMITMM
+135 SSGMITMM

-150 VVMHPESHVWVPEM
+150 VVMHPETNVWVPEM

-175 DKNEKKIVGGKNGF
+175 DKTEKKIVGGKNGF

-197 STVGTVE
+197 STIGSVE

-213 YVQTFER
+213 YEQTFEQ
-220 NLDVIHPPVI
+220 NLDIIHPPTI
-230 TKVKPSVKPYTKI
+230 TKVKASTKPYTKI

-261 LALFRKRVY
+261 LSLFKKRVY

-277 KVVKIRYNGDLL
+277 KSVKIRYNGDIL
-289 PVKTFA
+289 PTKNFSSYV
-295 QYIDLYIGPKE
+295 DLYIGSKE
-306 ETKRLHEEDES
+306 ETKRLHEEDEEGG
-317 GRWEYA
+317 GRWEYL
-323 VALSPTHEFCQV
+323 VAISPTHEFCQV

-346 GKHVEYILHQITRKV
+346 GKHVEYILNQITRKV
-361 CAFIE
+361 CTYIE
-366 TKKKVAVNPNTVKE
+366 TKKKLMVNPTTVKE
-380 QLLLFIRCDIE
+380 QLILFIRCDIE

-410 GSACNVSDKFIEKL
+410 GSYCNVSDKFIEKL

-429 MDAACALTEL
+429 MEAACALTEL
-439 KEIKASKKN
+439 KEFKASKKN

-470 ERSRE
+470 DRSRE

-487 AGIVSGLSTE
+487 AGIVSGLTTE

-515 GETAKKINDNDEIRD
+515 GESAKKINENEEIRD

-541 TYTSMEDIA
+541 TYGSMEDIA

-587 KLPGFIGFMNTPI
+587 MIPGFIGFMNTPI

-606 AEERLFYNQ
+606 KDELLFYNQ
-615 GEYDL
+615 GEYESWKEDL
-620 WKDSPDTNAT
+620 GEASGR
-630 QWEIKY
+630 WEIKY

-644 DKEFKQYFKHKK
+644 DKEFKQYFKNKK
-656 IVSFVYEESSDDMI
+656 VVSFIYNEESDDMI

-687 RYERTSYLNTSE
+687 KYERTSYLNTSE

-797 QFGSRMLG
+797 QFGSRMMG

-818 LHRITRFLF
+818 LSNITRHLY
-827 PETDDPV
+827 PEVDDPV

-848 YYVPI
+848 YYMPI
-853 IPMVLVNGGK
+853 IPMVLVNGCK

-877 PLQLIAY
+877 PLLIIAY
-884 LKQKM
+884 LKQLM
-889 GVAAASVIEEKD
+889 TGGSEIITEKD

-906 EGFQGTITR
+906 EGFKGTITR
-915 ASEVVANEA
+915 ASDCVDEV
-924 AEEEE
+924 
-929 GNSEGNSN
+929 
-937 TDGGGGEVSVVE
+937 DMEVIDP
-949 LGDLEIEVEELLV
+949 LD
-962 APEEGGEE
+962 
-970 ETASVGL
+970 ETASVSS
-977 AGGEGSVDGSV
+977 AG
-988 DADANGKPKKTST
+988 ATGKKSGGGKKT
-1001 TKSKKKKST
+1001 KKNIIS
-1010 VANENKFLVQGVY
+1010 NENKFIVQGVY

-1037 VGTWTTDYKDFLE
+1037 IGTWTNDYKDFLE
-1050 GLVQPAVDK
+1050 GMVQPIVDK
-1059 TGKKLPT
+1059 DGKKVPN
-1066 ILKDY
+1066 IIKDY
-1071 VDNST
+1071 IDNST
-1076 KHTVDML
+1076 KNSVNML

-1092 EYDPPKLLK
+1092 EFGDKQLIK

-1106 TTLSTNNMHLF
+1106 TSLSTNNMHLF
-1117 DPDDKLKK
+1117 DPEDKLKK
-1125 YTRITE
+1125 YTGITE
-1131 IIDDYF
+1131 IIGDYF
-1137 AKRLALYTI
+1137 GKRLELYSI
-1146 RKEWLVGNMTRELVK
+1146 RKEWLVANMERELVK
-1161 LSNRARY
+1161 LSNRAKY
-1168 IVALLEDRID
+1168 IQYLLVDRID
-1178 LRRKNKGEVASMLAD
+1178 LRRKTKDQVFDMLQRENFD
-1193 AGFARIDGDY
+1193 LIDGEY

-1211 DSVTV
+1211 DSVTA
-1216 ELVDKIL
+1216 ELVDKIMR
-1223 SEQGNKEAELE
+1223 EKGNKEAELDI
-1234 VLRNKNEQA
+1234 LRNKNEFD
-1243 MWIEELNA
+1243 MWIEELAA
-1251 LEVEYVRYRQ
+1251 LEVEYQRFRE
-1261 ERAVAIAEDV
+1261 ERVTSMAEDV
-1271 EEATSEKEGPKKKR
+1271 EEPVGKAEDGKKK
-1285 KIAGGGG
+1285 KKAAGGGG
-1292 GGTAVSKQKKGT
+1292 GGGGGEGKVVKNKKVPINSK
-1304 SSAK
+1304 

>member
-1 MNDAEIANKY
+1 MNASEIANKY

-36 DMWVFDESASDSPS
+36 EMWVFDD
-50 SSTSSSSTSTS
+50 TI
-61 TSTSNRIVL
+61 NRIVL

-83 DEGLVNCRDHMVRMM
+83 DEGLVNCRDHMVRMLANSEEG
-98 TEQLQRTAAASAT
+98 THKV
-111 TSSSSSAETT
+111 SS
-121 PVTHLVT
+121 
-128 NIQVSID
+128 IQVTID
-135 AAGMITMM
+135 SAGMISMM

-150 VVMHPESHVWVPEM
+150 VVMHPETNVWVPEM

-175 DKNEKKIVGGKNGF
+175 DKTEKKIVGGKNGF

-197 STVGTVE
+197 STTGSVE

-213 YVQTFER
+213 YEQTFEN
-220 NLDVIHPPVI
+220 NLDIIHPPTI
-230 TKVKPSVKPYTKI
+230 TKVKASTKPYTKI

-254 PGLSPDM
+254 PGLSADM
-261 LALFRKRVY
+261 LALFKKRVY

-277 KVVKIRYNGDLL
+277 KSVKIRYNDLL
-289 PVKTFA
+289 LPTKTFA
-295 QYIDLYIGPKE
+295 HYIDLYIGSKE
-306 ETKRLHEEDES
+306 ETKRLQEEDEG

-323 VALSPTHEFCQV
+323 VAISPTHEFCQV

-346 GKHVEYILHQITRKV
+346 GKHVEYILNQITRKV
-361 CAFIE
+361 CVYIE
-366 TKKKVAVNPNTVKE
+366 LKKKILVNPVAVKE
-380 QLLLFIRCDIE
+380 QLLLFVRCDVE

-410 GSACNVSDKFIEKL
+410 GSSCNVSDKFIEKL

-487 AGIVSGLSTE
+487 AGIVSGLTTE

-515 GETAKKINDNDEIRD
+515 GETAKKINENDEIRD

-541 TYTSMEDIA
+541 TYESMEDIGK
-550 RHLRYGQV
+550 HLRYGQV

-587 KLPGFIGFMNTPI
+587 MIPGFIGFMNTPI
-600 LKARRG
+600 LKARKG
-606 AEERLFYNQ
+606 KDELLFYNQ
-615 GEYDL
+615 GEYDS
-620 WKDSPDTNAT
+620 WKEELGAESGR
-630 QWEIKY
+630 WEIKY

-644 DKEFKQYFKHKK
+644 DKEFKQYFKNKK
-656 IVSFVYEESSDDMI
+656 VVSFEYNEESDDMI

-675 KKRADDRKAWLE
+675 KKRADDRKVWLE
-687 RYERTSYLNTSE
+687 NYQRSSYLNTTD

-746 LTKEI
+746 LTREI

-789 INLFVPNG
+789 INLFMPNG
-797 QFGSRMLG
+797 QFGSRMMG

-818 LHRITRFLF
+818 LSNITRRLF
-827 PETDDPV
+827 PEVDDHV

-848 YYVPI
+848 YYIPI

-877 PLQLIAY
+877 PLLIIAY
-884 LKQKM
+884 LKQMM
-889 GVAAASVIEEKD
+889 GGGTEAITEKD

-906 EGFQGTITR
+906 EGFKGTIKR
-915 ASEVVANEA
+915 ASEVA
-924 AEEEE
+924 AA
-929 GNSEGNSN
+929 S
-937 TDGGGGEVSVVE
+937 GGGVV
-949 LGDLEIEVEELLV
+949 DSEVEV
-962 APEEGGEE
+962 VDVDDS
-970 ETASVGL
+970 ASV
-977 AGGEGSVDGSV
+977 SSS
-988 DADANGKPKKTST
+988 GKK
-1001 TKSKKKKST
+1001 KSKKSSSAT
-1010 VANENKFLVQGVY
+1010 TTTALENKFIVSGVY
-1023 QIVGP
+1023 QIVGT

-1037 VGTWTTDYKDFLE
+1037 IGTWTTDYKDFLE
-1050 GLVQPAVDK
+1050 GLVTPIVDK

-1066 ILKDY
+1066 IIKDY

-1076 KHTVDML
+1076 KHSVDML

-1092 EYDPPKLLK
+1092 EFDNSQLTK

-1106 TTLSTNNMHLF
+1106 TSLSTNNMHLF
-1117 DPDDKLKK
+1117 DPEDKLKK
-1125 YTRITE
+1125 YTSITE
-1131 IIDDYF
+1131 IIGDYF
-1137 AKRLALYTI
+1137 GKRLELYSI
-1146 RKEWLVGNMTRELVK
+1146 RKDWLVDNMQRELVK
-1161 LSNRARY
+1161 LSNRAKY
-1168 IVALLEDRID
+1168 IQYLLVDRID
-1178 LRRKNKGEVASMLAD
+1178 LRRKTKVQVFEMLQKENFD
-1193 AGFARIDGDY
+1193 LIDGEY

-1211 DSVTV
+1211 DSVTSEMV
-1216 ELVDKIL
+1216 EKIMA
-1223 SEQGNKEAELE
+1223 EKGNKEAELE
-1234 VLRNKNEQA
+1234 ILKNKNEFD
-1243 MWIEELNA
+1243 MWTEELSA
-1251 LEVEYVRYRQ
+1251 LEMEYQRFRE
-1261 ERAVAIAEDV
+1261 ERVASMAEEV
-1271 EEATSEKEGPKKKR
+1271 EEAKPEEGKKKKR
-1285 KIAGGGG
+1285 APAGGGG
-1292 GGTAVSKQKKGT
+1292 GGGSNRVSVVKNKKIPIN
-1304 SSAK
+1304 SNK